1 MESLYREE
9 SRNWMNDRIER
20 IFIDALREF
29 MNAYK
34 TITVSIGFIHSKE
47 FKKAIGDIY
56 KVIEDSNSV
65 TRA

>member
-1 MESLYREE
+1 MYRFQLYIYMESLYREE

-47 FKKAIGDIY
+47 I
-56 KVIEDSNSV
+56 
-65 TRA
+65 

>member
-9 SRNWMNDRIER
+9 SRNCINDRIER
-20 IFIDALREF
+20 IFINALSEF

-47 FKKAIGDIY
+47 I
-56 KVIEDSNSV
+56 
-65 TRA
+65 